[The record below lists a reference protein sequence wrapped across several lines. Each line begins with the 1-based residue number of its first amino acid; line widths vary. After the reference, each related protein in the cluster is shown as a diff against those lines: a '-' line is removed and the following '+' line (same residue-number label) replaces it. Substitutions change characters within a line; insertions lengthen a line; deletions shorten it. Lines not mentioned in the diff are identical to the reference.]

1 MICPPDGRAG
11 AADLSLGKDEDRRS
25 MTRLDRYVFR
35 SAMVAFV
42 GTLTVLAGMIWVTQ
56 ALRQLDIMTTQGQT
70 IVAFVFI
77 TSLALPALI
86 LGLAPAALFMA
97 VAHTL
102 FRMNSDSEIVVAS
115 AAGISTWRFLRPLI
129 FLALLVAA
137 GCSSLSLELVPAA
150 LRQFRYE
157 ISQVRADFVGFI
169 AQPGRFTNLA
179 PGMVFNVRERNANGV
194 LGGIFINDA
203 RNPNEVNTY
212 LAQRGQVVDTADG
225 TFLILEDGA
234 IHRRTAGKPDT
245 NVVEFQRY
253 AFDLSPFTSSD
264 NTVYRAPERSFGE
277 LVNPDTNDLAYKL
290 DAGRFTEEI
299 HRRLS
304 LPLYVLAF
312 FGIAVAALAEPR
324 TTREGRGL
332 ALAATAPFVIVLQVT
347 SFGLINQ
354 VRNNPGLIPLVYLV
368 PVIFIIGSGL
378 SLSGR
383 FKPRMPRAIGLF
395 FDRMA
400 QRVARA
406 TVN

>member
-1 MICPPDGRAG
+1 
-11 AADLSLGKDEDRRS
+11 

-35 SAMVAFV
+35 SAAFAFV
-42 GTLTVLAGMIWVTQ
+42 GTLAVLTGMIWVTQ

-70 IVAFVFI
+70 IVAFIVI

-86 LGLAPAALFMA
+86 LGLAPAALFIA
-97 VAHTL
+97 VSHTL

-129 FLALLVAA
+129 ILALLVAA
-137 GCSSLSLELVPAA
+137 GCTALSMELVPAA
-150 LRQFRYE
+150 MRQFRYE
-157 ISQVRADFVGFI
+157 ISRVRADVVAFI
-169 AQPGRFTNLA
+169 AQPGRFTTLA
-179 PGMVFNVRERNANGV
+179 DGIVFNVRERNSSGV

-212 LAQRGQVVDTADG
+212 LADRGQVVDTQEG

-234 IHRRTAGKPDT
+234 IHRRTPGKSDS

-253 AFDLSPFTSSD
+253 AFDLSPFTSAGD
-264 NTVYRAPERSFGE
+264 NAVYRAPERSFSE
-277 LVNPDTNDLAYKL
+277 LLHPDPNDPGYQQ
-290 DAGRFTEEI
+290 DPGRYTEEI

-332 ALAATAPFVIVLQVT
+332 ALAATAPYVIVLQVV

-354 VRNNPGLIPLVYLV
+354 VRHDPDLV
-368 PVIFIIGSGL
+368 PIVYVVPIVFLIGSAL

-383 FKPRMPRAIGLF
+383 FKPRMPEAMRRHI
-395 FDRMA
+395 DQMA
-400 QRVARA
+400 QRVVRA
-406 TVN
+406 TVD

>member
-1 MICPPDGRAG
+1 
-11 AADLSLGKDEDRRS
+11 

-35 SAMVAFV
+35 AAGTAFL
-42 GTLTVLAGMIWVTQ
+42 GTLFVLAGMIWVTQ
-56 ALRQLDIMTTQGQT
+56 ALRELDIMTTQGQT
-70 IVAFVFI
+70 ILAFMFI
-77 TSLALPALI
+77 TSLALPALV
-86 LGLAPAALFMA
+86 LGLAPAALFMG

-115 AAGISTWRFLRPLI
+115 AAGISTWRFLRPLVI
-129 FLALLVAA
+129 LAVLVAA
-137 GCSSLSLELVPAA
+137 LCTALSMELVPAA
-150 LRQFRYE
+150 MRQFRYE
-157 ISQVRADFVGFI
+157 ITRVRADVVAFI
-169 AQPGRFTNLA
+169 AQPGRFTTLA

-212 LAQRGQVVDTADG
+212 LADRGQIVDTEKG
-225 TFLILEDGA
+225 TFLILEEGA
-234 IHRRTAGKPDT
+234 IHRRTPGKPDS

-253 AFDLSPFTSSD
+253 AFDLSPFTSGSD
-264 NTVYRAPERSFGE
+264 NTVYRAPERTFRE
-277 LVNPDTNDLAYKL
+277 LLAPSPDDPAFQK
-290 DAGRFTEEI
+290 DPGRFTEEI

-312 FGIAVAALAEPR
+312 FSIAVAALAEPR

-332 ALAATAPFVIVLQVT
+332 ALAATAPFVIALQVT

-354 VRNNPGLIPLVYLV
+354 VRNNADLVPVVYLV
-368 PVIFIIGSGL
+368 PILVILGAGI

-383 FKPRMPRAIGLF
+383 YKPRMPQAISRY
-395 FDRMA
+395 FDKMA
-400 QRVARA
+400 QRVVRA

>member
-1 MICPPDGRAG
+1 
-11 AADLSLGKDEDRRS
+11 

-35 SAMVAFV
+35 TAFIAFL
-42 GTLTVLAGMIWVTQ
+42 GTLLVLAGMIWVTQ
-56 ALRQLDIMTTQGQT
+56 ALRELDIMTTQGQT
-70 IVAFVFI
+70 ILAFVFI

-86 LGLAPAALFMA
+86 LGLAPSALFMA

-115 AAGISTWRFLRPLI
+115 SAGLSTWRFLRPLVI
-129 FLALLVAA
+129 LALLVAA
-137 GCSSLSLELVPAA
+137 GCAALSLELVPAA
-150 LRQFRYE
+150 MRQFRYE
-157 ISQVRADFVGFI
+157 ISRVRADFVGFI

-203 RNPNEVNTY
+203 RNPDQVSTY
-212 LAQRGQVVDTADG
+212 LAERGQVVDSPEG
-225 TFLILEDGA
+225 TFLVLEHGA
-234 IHRRTAGKPDT
+234 IHRRSTGKPDT

-253 AFDLSPFTSSD
+253 AFDLSPFTSNSD
-264 NTVYRAPERSFGE
+264 NTIYRAPERSFRE
-277 LVNPDTNDLAYKL
+277 LLSPDPNDLAYKL
-290 DAGRFTEEI
+290 DPGRFTEEI

-312 FGIAVAALAEPR
+312 FAIAVAALAEPR

-332 ALAATAPFVIVLQVT
+332 ALAATAPFVIVLQVV

-354 VRNNPGLIPLVYLV
+354 VRNNAGLVPFVYLV
-368 PVIFIIGSGL
+368 PVVFIIGSAL
-378 SLSGR
+378 SLSAR
-383 FKPRMPRAIGLF
+383 FRPRMPRAIGRYI
-395 FDRMA
+395 DKMA
-400 QRVARA
+400 QRVVRA

>member
-1 MICPPDGRAG
+1 
-11 AADLSLGKDEDRRS
+11 

-35 SAMVAFV
+35 AAATAFF
-42 GTLTVLAGMIWVTQ
+42 GTLVVLAGMIWVTQ
-56 ALRQLDIMTTQGQT
+56 ALRELDIMTTQGQT
-70 IVAFVFI
+70 ILAFVFI

-86 LGLAPAALFMA
+86 LGLAPAALFIA
-97 VAHTL
+97 VSHTL

-115 AAGISTWRFLRPLI
+115 AAGISTVRFLRPLLV
-129 FLALLVAA
+129 LALIVAA
-137 GCSSLSLELVPAA
+137 LCTALSMELVPAA

-157 ISQVRADFVGFI
+157 ISRVRADVVAFI
-169 AQPGRFTNLA
+169 AQPGRFTPLA
-179 PGMVFNVRERNANGV
+179 DGMVFNVRERNSSGV

-212 LAQRGQVVDTADG
+212 LADRGQVVDSPEG

-234 IHRRTAGKPDT
+234 IHRRTTGKPDS

-253 AFDLSPFTSSD
+253 AFDLSPFTSGAD
-264 NTVYRAPERSFGE
+264 NTVYRAPERSFRE
-277 LVNPDTNDLAYKL
+277 LLSPDPNDPAYQR
-290 DAGRFTEEI
+290 DPGRFTEEI

-312 FGIAVAALAEPR
+312 FGIACASLAEPR

-354 VRNNPGLIPLVYLV
+354 VRNNPDLVPLVYIV
-368 PVIFIIGSGL
+368 PVIFIIGSVL
-378 SLSGR
+378 ALSGR
-383 FKPRMPRAIGLF
+383 FKPRMPRAVSLY

-400 QRVARA
+400 QRVVRA